1 MDRSV
6 RRPNRLPHFDYSQA
20 GYYFVTICAREKRH
34 LFWASVGATC
44 GRPPLS
50 AIGQIV
56 ERELATLDHAY
67 PMVHLDKYVIMQN
80 HLHLIIRLSASKDGR
95 PQVAPTL
102 SRVIQQFKGAVTKA
116 VGLPLWQKSFHDHII
131 RSEADYLR
139 VWQYIDTN
147 PLKWEQDKYYTPV
160 VPLSLQI

>member
-1 MDRSV
+1 
-6 RRPNRLPHFDYSQA
+6 
-20 GYYFVTICAREKRH
+20 
-34 LFWASVGATC
+34 
-44 GRPPLS
+44 
-50 AIGQIV
+50 
-56 ERELATLDHAY
+56 
-67 PMVHLDKYVIMQN
+67 MVHLDKYVIMPN